1 MKKLISIIY
10 ILTLTLYSQAQNW
23 QWAKNIHGPNSEFAL
38 IACVDNQGN
47 SYVIGAFD
55 TNPCIFDTDT
65 LNGGGYS
72 THYLAK
78 YSPSG
83 NIIWAKKTGN
93 SFSLNC
99 YSGIFKLVFDST
111 SNSLL
116 FAGAVGS
123 YFQLNSTTVTSSP
136 GDMEAIFGKANLN
149 GDILWYH
156 TITGNGSQSGNTI
169 DFDGAGNV
177 YAIGTSNMAFN
188 VGNDSLQAGVFFIKY
203 DSNGN
208 QQLIKTITN
217 SPASQ
222 WIDLHISNT
231 NFYLSGSGGNTMD
244 IDTIHLVNTNMH
256 GYLIAKFNLNG
267 DVLWAKLTGSINIG
281 TLCLSSA
288 IDLNENFYTITT
300 IVDSAVFGGSTIYTT
315 GARDIAIVKYDSSGN
330 FVWVRQA
337 DYSISNSTIY
347 GAYAITSDKLGD
359 IYITGEFGGTAH
371 FGTNTITATT
381 PRAMFIAKYT
391 PNGDCVG
398 VDYFGDAEGLAVA
411 VDNTNNP
418 IVSGTFINTVNIGTT
433 SFTCNNTYDAFVAKH
448 DAITGINNQQ
458 KMASNNQLLI
468 YANPNSGKCNITV
481 PTDLLHQN
489 NLVLSI
495 YNSQGKIIQQQTV
508 TTSQQKIK
516 INIESEASG
525 IYNAVLSNGNKSYSG
540 KIVFE

>member
-1 MKKLISIIY
+1 MKKLVSILY
-10 ILTLTLYSQAQNW
+10 ILTLTLYSYAQNW
-23 QWAKNIHGPNSEFAL
+23 QWAKSIHGPNSDFAL

-47 SYVIGAFD
+47 SYVIGAFQSN
-55 TNPCIFDTDT
+55 TCIFDTDT
-65 LNGGGYS
+65 LNGSGYS

-99 YSGIFKLVFDST
+99 NSGIFKLVYDSL

-123 YFQLNSTTVTSSP
+123 NFQLNSTTVTSSP
-136 GDMEAIFGKANLN
+136 GDMDAIFGKANLN
-149 GDILWYH
+149 GDVLWYH

-177 YAIGTSNMAFN
+177 YAIGTSNSAFN
-188 VGNDSLQAGVFFIKY
+188 VGNDSLQAGVFLIKY

-208 QQLIKTITN
+208 QILVKKITN
-217 SPASQ
+217 SASFQ
-222 WIDLHISNT
+222 SMDLQVTQN
-231 NFYLSGSGGNTMD
+231 NFYISGYSGTSFMF
-244 IDTIHLVNTNMH
+244 DTVSFVFTFQKIPKV
-256 GYLIAKFNLNG
+256 ISKFNLNG
-267 DVLWAKLTGSINIG
+267 ELQWAKAAGALRYGSFVNRI
-281 TLCLSSA
+281 A
-288 IDLNENFYTITT
+288 IDLNENIYTMFT
-300 IVDSAVFGGSTIYTT
+300 IGDSATIGNQTVFKIGWGDMIL
-315 GARDIAIVKYDSSGN
+315 AKHDSSGN
-330 FVWVRQA
+330 FISFQRIDMSAIAEGVWDIA
-337 DYSISNSTIY
+337 
-347 GAYAITSDKLGD
+347 SDNMGD
-359 IYITGEFGGTAH
+359 LYITGEFGGTAH
-371 FGTNTITATT
+371 FGNNTITSSNS
-381 PRAMFIAKYT
+381 RDLFLAKYT
-391 PNGDCVG
+391 PNGACIG
-398 VDYFGDAEGLAVA
+398 VYNFGNAKGLAVA
-411 VDNTNNP
+411 IDNTNNP

-481 PTDLLHQN
+481 PTDMLHQN

-525 IYNAVLSNGNKSYSG
+525 IYNAVLSNGTKSYSG